1 MICGR
6 SGCGAGGI
14 GAPGGWFAAQEMRR
28 GRALLTPVH
37 ARLVLYEVLRPFIVL
52 AGEAVR
58 GLDLDDGL
66 PALRA
71 TGEPSTETDDVLADR
86 DADA

>member
-1 MICGR
+1 M
-6 SGCGAGGI
+6 
-14 GAPGGWFAAQEMRR
+14 
-28 GRALLTPVH
+28 LTPVH
-37 ARLVLYEVLRPFIVL
+37 ARLVLCEVLRPFIVL

-66 PALRA
+66 PALRT
-71 TGEPSTETDDVLADR
+71 TGEPAAETDDVLADR